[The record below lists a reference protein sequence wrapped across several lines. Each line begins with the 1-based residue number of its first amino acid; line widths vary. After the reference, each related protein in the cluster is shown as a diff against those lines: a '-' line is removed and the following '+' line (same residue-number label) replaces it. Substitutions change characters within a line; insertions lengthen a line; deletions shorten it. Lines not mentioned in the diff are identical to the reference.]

1 MIKKI
6 LILVLF
12 TCFVFAEE
20 EVSINAVPTIL
31 GKKEKAEVKQIEQKL
46 ITDKY
51 DDIVAILG
59 ELKDYTIQHFKD
71 EEEFM
76 LSHKFPMFLT
86 HKMMHNDFVEKI
98 ESIDLSK
105 VDNEQNLYLKEI
117 LNFVGEWL
125 VEHILV
131 EDAKY
136 SIN

>member
-1 MIKKI
+1 MIRWKDKYALGVVEI
-6 LILVLF
+6 DEQHRKLF
-12 TCFVFAEE
+12 EIAGE
-20 EVSINAVPTIL
+20 
-31 GKKEKAEVKQIEQKL
+31 IEAL
-46 ITDKY
+46 LNDDFITDKY

-76 LSHKFPMFLT
+76 LSNKFPMFLT
-86 HKMMHNDFVEKI
+86 HKMMHNDKEEKI

-117 LNFVGEWL
+117 LNFVAEWL

>member
-1 MIKKI
+1 MIRWQDKYALGVVKI
-6 LILVLF
+6 DEQHRKLF
-12 TCFVFAEE
+12 EIAGEIEALLNDNFV
-20 EVSINAVPTIL
+20 
-31 GKKEKAEVKQIEQKL
+31 
-46 ITDKY
+46 TDKY

-76 LSHKFPMFLT
+76 LSNKFPMFLT

-117 LNFVGEWL
+117 LNFVAEWL

>member
-1 MIKKI
+1 MIRWQDKYALGVVKI
-6 LILVLF
+6 DEQHRKLF
-12 TCFVFAEE
+12 EIAGE
-20 EVSINAVPTIL
+20 
-31 GKKEKAEVKQIEQKL
+31 IEAL
-46 ITDKY
+46 LNDEFITDKY

-76 LSHKFPMFLT
+76 LSNKFPMFLT

-98 ESIDLSK
+98 DSIDLSK

-117 LNFVGEWL
+117 LNFVGAWL

>member
-1 MIKKI
+1 MIRWQDKYALGVVKI
-6 LILVLF
+6 DEQHRKLF
-12 TCFVFAEE
+12 EIAGE
-20 EVSINAVPTIL
+20 
-31 GKKEKAEVKQIEQKL
+31 IEAL
-46 ITDKY
+46 LNDEFITDKY

-76 LSHKFPMFLT
+76 LSNKFPMFLT

>member
-1 MIKKI
+1 MIRWQDKYALGVVEIDEQHRK
-6 LILVLF
+6 LF
-12 TCFVFAEE
+12 EIAGE
-20 EVSINAVPTIL
+20 
-31 GKKEKAEVKQIEQKL
+31 IEAL
-46 ITDKY
+46 LNDDFITDKY

-76 LSHKFPMFLT
+76 LSNKFPMFLT

>member
-1 MIKKI
+1 MDNSVHK
-6 LILVLF
+6 
-12 TCFVFAEE
+12 
-20 EVSINAVPTIL
+20 SISETTENVPNDSFRC
-31 GKKEKAEVKQIEQKL
+31 G
-46 ITDKY
+46 Y
-51 DDIVAILG
+51 
-59 ELKDYTIQHFKD
+59 FKD

>member
-1 MIKKI
+1 MIRWQDKYALGVVEIDEQHRK
-6 LILVLF
+6 LF
-12 TCFVFAEE
+12 EIAGE
-20 EVSINAVPTIL
+20 
-31 GKKEKAEVKQIEQKL
+31 IEAL
-46 ITDKY
+46 LNDEFITDKY

-76 LSHKFPMFLT
+76 LSNKFPMFLT
-86 HKMMHNDFVEKI
+86 HKIMHNDFVEKI

-117 LNFVGEWL
+117 LNFVAEWL

>member
-1 MIKKI
+1 MIRWQDKYALGVVKI
-6 LILVLF
+6 DEQHRKLF
-12 TCFVFAEE
+12 EIAGE
-20 EVSINAVPTIL
+20 
-31 GKKEKAEVKQIEQKL
+31 IEAL
-46 ITDKY
+46 LNDDFITDKY

-76 LSHKFPMFLT
+76 LNHKFPMFLT

>member
-1 MIKKI
+1 MIRWQDKYALGVVEIDEQHRK
-6 LILVLF
+6 LF
-12 TCFVFAEE
+12 EIAGE
-20 EVSINAVPTIL
+20 
-31 GKKEKAEVKQIEQKL
+31 IEAL
-46 ITDKY
+46 LNDEFITDKY

-76 LSHKFPMFLT
+76 LSNKFPMFLT

-117 LNFVGEWL
+117 LNFVAEWL

>member
-1 MIKKI
+1 
-6 LILVLF
+6 
-12 TCFVFAEE
+12 
-20 EVSINAVPTIL
+20 
-31 GKKEKAEVKQIEQKL
+31 
-46 ITDKY
+46 
-51 DDIVAILG
+51 
-59 ELKDYTIQHFKD
+59 
-71 EEEFM
+71 
-76 LSHKFPMFLT
+76 
-86 HKMMHNDFVEKI
+86 MMHNDFVEKI

>member
-1 MIKKI
+1 MIRWQDKYALGVVEIDEQHRK
-6 LILVLF
+6 LF
-12 TCFVFAEE
+12 EIAGE
-20 EVSINAVPTIL
+20 
-31 GKKEKAEVKQIEQKL
+31 IEAL
-46 ITDKY
+46 LNDEFITDKY

-76 LSHKFPMFLT
+76 LSNKFPMFLT

>member
-1 MIKKI
+1 MIRWQDKYALGVVEIDEQHRK
-6 LILVLF
+6 LF
-12 TCFVFAEE
+12 EIAGE
-20 EVSINAVPTIL
+20 
-31 GKKEKAEVKQIEQKL
+31 IEAL
-46 ITDKY
+46 LNDNFITDKY

-76 LSHKFPMFLT
+76 LSNKFPMFLT

-117 LNFVGEWL
+117 LNFVAEWL

>member
-1 MIKKI
+1 MIKWQDKYALGVAEI
-6 LILVLF
+6 DEQHHKLF
-12 TCFVFAEE
+12 DIA
-20 EVSINAVPTIL
+20 
-31 GKKEKAEVKQIEQKL
+31 GQIEDLLNDQF

-59 ELKDYTIQHFKD
+59 ELKDYTIKHFKD

-76 LSHKFPMFLT
+76 LQNKFPRFLT
-86 HKMMHNDFVEKI
+86 HKTMHMDFVEKI
-98 ESIDLSK
+98 ENIDLSK
-105 VDNEQNLYLKEI
+105 VDNDQNLYLREI

-136 SIN
+136 SVK

>member
-1 MIKKI
+1 MPINHRK
-6 LILVLF
+6 LF
-12 TCFVFAEE
+12 EIAGE
-20 EVSINAVPTIL
+20 
-31 GKKEKAEVKQIEQKL
+31 IEAL
-46 ITDKY
+46 LNDEFITDKY

-76 LSHKFPMFLT
+76 LSNKFPMFLT

-117 LNFVGEWL
+117 LNFVAEWL

>member
-1 MIKKI
+1 MIRWQDKYALGVVKI
-6 LILVLF
+6 DEQHRKLF
-12 TCFVFAEE
+12 EIAGE
-20 EVSINAVPTIL
+20 
-31 GKKEKAEVKQIEQKL
+31 IEAL
-46 ITDKY
+46 LNDDFITDKY

-117 LNFVGEWL
+117 LNFVAEWL

>member
-1 MIKKI
+1 MIRWQDKYALGVVEIDEQHRK
-6 LILVLF
+6 LF
-12 TCFVFAEE
+12 EIAGE
-20 EVSINAVPTIL
+20 
-31 GKKEKAEVKQIEQKL
+31 IEAL
-46 ITDKY
+46 LNDEFITDKY

-59 ELKDYTIQHFKD
+59 ELKHFKD

-76 LSHKFPMFLT
+76 LSNKFPMFLT

-117 LNFVGEWL
+117 LNFVDEWL

>member
-1 MIKKI
+1 MIRWQDKYALGVVEIDEQHRK
-6 LILVLF
+6 LF
-12 TCFVFAEE
+12 EIAGE
-20 EVSINAVPTIL
+20 
-31 GKKEKAEVKQIEQKL
+31 IEAL
-46 ITDKY
+46 LNDEFITDKY

-117 LNFVGEWL
+117 LNF
-125 VEHILV
+125 
-131 EDAKY
+131 
-136 SIN
+136 